1 MLFPAMSTQKDDSK
15 PGFRNVVMLGYV
27 SLFTDVSTEMILGI
41 LPLFIVVNLG
51 ASPAILGLIEGVAE
65 AVNYGCRVLT
75 GVLTDRIGKRKLLVL
90 LGYSLSS
97 VAKPLF
103 AVASS
108 WGQAL
113 AIRAM
118 DRAGKG
124 ARTSPRDALISDS
137 VAKSKAGKAFGAH
150 SSMDQIGAV
159 AGPILAFALIP
170 LIGIRGIFWV
180 SFIPSLISLVILL
193 FFVKEKH
200 GLKRQTNVFTNARLV
215 LTSDFASLLIVL
227 GIFSVGAYDFS
238 FILLEAGVFGIQT
251 NYIPLVYAFL
261 NFATVIIGL
270 PIGLFADRVG
280 KMPALCLGYVMFFAA
295 SLSGIMMHANPLSAL
310 VIAFLFG
317 AYLAISDTIQR
328 AIIPDFT
335 VPEFKGTAYA
345 FYYTLLGGCGLV
357 ANSIFGFLWSSV
369 GSDLAFQFSMVT
381 SVLGLVALLLFMAR
395 RRDVL
400 ALP

>member
-1 MLFPAMSTQKDDSK
+1 MSNQKDDSK
-15 PGFRNVVMLGYV
+15 LGFRNVVMLGYV
-27 SLFTDVSTEMILGI
+27 SLFTDVSTEMILGV

-65 AVNYGCRVLT
+65 AVNYGCRVFT
-75 GVLTDRIGKRKLLVL
+75 GVLTDKIGKRKVL
-90 LGYSLSS
+90 IFLGYGLSS
-97 VAKPLF
+97 ISKPLF
-103 AVASS
+103 ALAST
-108 WGQAL
+108 WGQAF
-113 AIRAM
+113 AIRTM

-137 VAKSKAGKAFGAH
+137 VAKSQAGKAFGTH

-159 AGPILAFALIP
+159 AGPLLAFGLIP

-180 SFIPSLISLVILL
+180 SFIPALISLLILL

-200 GLKRQTNVFTNARLV
+200 GLRRQTDVFRNARLV
-215 LTSDFASLLIVL
+215 LNREFSLFLITL

-238 FILLEAGVFGIQT
+238 FILLEAGALGVQT

-270 PIGLFADRVG
+270 PAGLLADRVG
-280 KMPALCLGYVMFFAA
+280 KVPALCLGYFMFFFA
-295 SLSGIMMHANPLSAL
+295 SFSGIILHVNPFNAL

-317 AYLAISDTIQR
+317 GYLAISDTIQR

-335 VPEFKGTAYA
+335 LPEFKGTAYA
-345 FYYTLLGGCGLV
+345 FYYTLIGGCALV
-357 ANSIFGFLWSSV
+357 ANSVFGFLWSSV
-369 GSDLAFQFSMVT
+369 GSGLAFKFSMAT
-381 SVLGLVALLLFMAR
+381 SVVGLVALLLFMMRGR
-395 RRDVL
+395 RQHVSL
-400 ALP
+400 L

>member
-1 MLFPAMSTQKDDSK
+1 MSTQKDETK
-15 PGFRNVVMLGYV
+15 LGFRNVVMLGYV
-27 SLFTDVSTEMILGI
+27 SLFTDVSTEMILGV
-41 LPLFIVVNLG
+41 LPLFIVINLG

-75 GVLTDRIGKRKLLVL
+75 GVLTDKIGKRKLLVL

-113 AIRAM
+113 AIRTV

-137 VAKSKAGKAFGAH
+137 VSKTQAGKAFGTH

-159 AGPILAFALIP
+159 AGPLLAFALIP

-200 GLKRQTNVFTNARLV
+200 GLKRQTNVFKNARLV
-215 LTSDFASLLIVL
+215 LNREFALLLVAL

-238 FILLEAGVFGIQT
+238 FILLEAGALGVQT

-261 NFATVIIGL
+261 NFATVLIGL
-270 PIGLFADRVG
+270 PIGLLADRVG
-280 KMPALCLGYVMFFAA
+280 KMPALCIGYFMFFAA
-295 SLSGIMMHANPLSAL
+295 SLSGILLHANPLNAL

-317 AYLAISDTIQR
+317 SYLAISDTIQR

-335 VPEFKGTAYA
+335 LPEFKGTAYA
-345 FYYTLLGGCGLV
+345 FYYTLVGGCALV

-369 GSDLAFQFSMVT
+369 GSGQAFQFSMIT
-381 SVLGLVALLLFMAR
+381 SVFGLVALFFFMIRKRA
-395 RRDVL
+395 VAAPSL
-400 ALP
+400 IS